1 MRAWRILLMTSG
13 VLLGLFGVLR
23 LLTHIPFGNLVV
35 LAVWLIAAVLIQ
47 DGLLSPVVIAVGW
60 VLARAITP
68 RARRYVQGAFV
79 AGGLIVVVAIPMIVR
94 AGKQPDSKALLR
106 QNFGG
111 NLTILLGLVAAVSL
125 ALYAVRVARDRA
137 TDPGEH
143 AERSGPTTGA
153 APQ

>member
-1 MRAWRILLMTSG
+1 MRTWRILLCVSG
-13 VLLGLFGVLR
+13 ILLGLFGVLR
-23 LLTHIPFGNLVV
+23 LLTQVPAGNLVV
-35 LAVWLIAAVLIQ
+35 LAVWLIAAVVIH
-47 DGLLSPVVIAVGW
+47 DGLLSPAVLAVGW
-60 VLARAITP
+60 ALARVIPP
-68 RARRYVQGAFV
+68 RARRYVQAALI
-79 AGGLIVVVAIPMIVR
+79 AGGLIVAVTIPLILR

-125 ALYAVRVARDRA
+125 APYAVRVARDRA